1 MKKHLKIQEIK
12 INLVHLTILSWPPVI
27 RCPVGSINLQHV
39 KVRSDKLANGSGF
52 IHLKMTTLPEWTL
65 LKVPLHS
72 NTARWVSLK
81 SMQKIGNKSC
91 KKREENLLR
100 FCWQTRLPEK
110 IETIFRHKPC
120 PFGSGL
126 KKFALDFVCLRIFF
140 F

>member
-1 MKKHLKIQEIK
+1 M
-12 INLVHLTILSWPPVI
+12 
-27 RCPVGSINLQHV
+27 GSINLQHV

-91 KKREENLLR
+91 KKSKKKILQGLADK
-100 FCWQTRLPEK
+100 QDYLKRLK
-110 IETIFRHKPC
+110 SFSDILAYVD
-120 PFGSGL
+120 L
-126 KKFALDFVCLRIFF
+126 KQKHICKLEPQKLQR
-140 F
+140 